1 MVVNSS
7 YYDSEYYRAYK
18 ARRGSLKFHTTITPD
33 ESIARSVE
41 PLIHA
46 RKHLTRRQE
55 ILSVLGGMAI
65 AGCLIPTILNIES
78 HFIPEPAHVQYQ
90 QYQIQNNASQQ
101 KTSSF
106 VVSNASQH
114 ITAVPQYS
122 VGQYANTQ
130 QYAEYW
136 QSACSAASMTA
147 VLNAYGHHYH
157 IADILKQEIAVNG
170 ISSSQ
175 GMLDNYAI
183 DRTVEKF
190 GFHAKHLNITSIADL
205 VNQSK
210 SVPIIVDFPPSRWAG
225 GHILVVNGGDE
236 TYVSLIDSS
245 SLKMQKMS
253 YASFAKYWAGY
264 AVLIQPN

>member
-147 VLNAYGHHYH
+147 VLNAYGHHY
-157 IADILKQEIAVNG
+157 
-170 ISSSQ
+170 
-175 GMLDNYAI
+175 
-183 DRTVEKF
+183 
-190 GFHAKHLNITSIADL
+190 NITSIADL